1 MMISYKK
8 RIALIT
14 FLLSALLLV
23 LGWFLLPQ
31 ESKAAFAESDAPVQ
45 NELLDREASI
55 SVQAPTAYALQE
67 SFTYAAVTDVPL
79 PRMRYEGEGN
89 TLRFALYLSYMN
101 GAEQEICGSF

>member
-31 ESKAAFAESDAPVQ
+31 ESKAAFAE
-45 NELLDREASI
+45 
-55 SVQAPTAYALQE
+55 
-67 SFTYAAVTDVPL
+67 
-79 PRMRYEGEGN
+79 
-89 TLRFALYLSYMN
+89 
-101 GAEQEICGSF
+101 

>member
-55 SVQAPTAYALQE
+55 SAQAPTAYALQE
-67 SFTYAAVTDVPL
+67 SFTY
-79 PRMRYEGEGN
+79 
-89 TLRFALYLSYMN
+89 
-101 GAEQEICGSF
+101 EIGRAHV